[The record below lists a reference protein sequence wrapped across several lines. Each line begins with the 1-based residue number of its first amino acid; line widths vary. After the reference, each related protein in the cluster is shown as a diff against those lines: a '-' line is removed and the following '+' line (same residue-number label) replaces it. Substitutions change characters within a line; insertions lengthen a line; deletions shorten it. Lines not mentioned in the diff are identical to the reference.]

1 MTGSAP
7 ESARSTCTC
16 AALGV
21 AGIVGAYLS
30 LALAP
35 FALAAITAP
44 QGSGVA
50 AELGSGLALAGYA
63 MLLMQF
69 LLTGRFRTIG
79 GRVGIDVILRLHQIA
94 ARMLTVMVLLHPF
107 VYGLPRLFSD
117 PAAYWSSLARMTMM
131 PAFASGV
138 AAWLLLVALMAMAL
152 LRPRLAIPYEC
163 WRASHGILAV
173 LIALAGLHHALAV
186 GGLSAAPALRWF
198 WIALAALALYT
209 LFHSYVVRPWLQLR
223 DPWRIAEVRALGP
236 ARWLV
241 ALEPDNRPLAFDA
254 GQFAWLKV
262 GPHPFSL
269 RENPFSIVSAPGA
282 RRIEFLIREAGDFTS
297 TVGTLE
303 PGARAWLDGP
313 HGAFTLRAAMDA
325 KRIVL
330 LAGGVGLA
338 PCLSMLRAAA
348 SAGDLRQY
356 HLVFGNRCEDQIVP
370 RDALEALAPSLNLKV
385 DYVLSEPPA
394 GWTGA
399 VGQMTPQTLLPLLRS
414 GDVAGTVYYL
424 CGPPPMVTASL
435 RALAALGVPA
445 SRIVTERFD
454 YD

>member
-1 MTGSAP
+1 MTGKTA
-7 ESARSTCTC
+7 AGGTCTC
-16 AALGV
+16 AAFGAMGIIGV
-21 AGIVGAYLS
+21 YVA

-35 FALAAITAP
+35 LALAAIVAP
-44 QGSGVA
+44 QGNGLA
-50 AELGSGLALAGYA
+50 AELGGGLALAGYA

-94 ARMLTVMVLLHPF
+94 ARILTVMLLLHPF
-107 VYGLPRLFSD
+107 I
-117 PAAYWSSLARMTMM
+117 YWPSLARMMAT
-131 PAFASGV
+131 PAFASGIV
-138 AAWLLLVALMAMAL
+138 AWLLLVLLMAMAL
-152 LRPRLAIPYEC
+152 LRPHLAIAYEY
-163 WRASHGILAV
+163 WRASHGALAV

-186 GGLSAAPALRWF
+186 GSLSAAPALRWF

-209 LFHSYVVRPWLQLR
+209 LLHSYLVRPWLQLR
-223 DPWRIAEVRALGP
+223 DPWRIAEVRTLGP

-241 ALEPDNRPLAFDA
+241 ALEPENRALAFDA

-262 GPHPFSL
+262 EPHPFTL

-282 RRIEFLIREAGDFTS
+282 RRVEFLIREAGDFTS
-297 TVGTLE
+297 TIGALVPGT
-303 PGARAWLDGP
+303 RAWLDGP
-313 HGAFTLRAAMDA
+313 HGAFTLAAAGGA
-325 KRIVL
+325 KRIVM

-348 SAGDLRQY
+348 AAGDRRAY
-356 HLVFGNRCEDQIVP
+356 HLIFGNRCEDQIVP
-370 RDALEALAPSLNLKV
+370 KDAIAALVPVLDLKI

-399 VGQMTPQTLLPLLRS
+399 IGQMTPETLLPLLSS
-414 GDVAGTVYYL
+414 GDIAETVFYL

-435 RALAALGVPA
+435 RALAALGVPPA
-445 SRIVTERFD
+445 HIVTERFD